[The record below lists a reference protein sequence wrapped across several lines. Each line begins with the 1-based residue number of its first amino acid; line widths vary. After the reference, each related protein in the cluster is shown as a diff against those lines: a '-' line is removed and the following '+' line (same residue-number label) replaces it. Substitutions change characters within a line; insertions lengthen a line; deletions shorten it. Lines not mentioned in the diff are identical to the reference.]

1 MKGKI
6 LVNAALLALVAGL
19 ALWMTL
25 RPGSVP
31 VATRTVSPLKAAD
44 VTSIRIACNGLPEI
58 VLEREGM
65 HWIQTAPFRARTD
78 STQAGR
84 LLDLLAAQ
92 AAVTFPAEDLARFEL
107 DKPFAKVTLGSQE
120 FAFGMMNSMTNEQYV
135 LSGDTVYLVPAIF
148 AYGLPTR
155 ADSLTTH
162 MLLAEDE
169 VPVRFEL
176 PGFTLTAKNGKWT
189 RSDDDK
195 ASQDDLARWAEEWR
209 FASSLATR
217 ATTGT
222 PKGER
227 LRIGLANGRTLDLV
241 VVKRAPEF
249 VIARPDEQ
257 LQFVFGADKA
267 DRLLKPPSAT
277 PSATP
282 AAPPAGPAA
291 DR

>member
-6 LVNAALLALVAGL
+6 LVNAVLLALVAGL

-25 RPGSVP
+25 RPGSTP
-31 VATRTVSPLKAAD
+31 IATQAVSQLKAAD
-44 VTSIRIACNGLPEI
+44 VTSIRIARNGLPEI
-58 VLEREGM
+58 VLEREGK

-78 STQAGR
+78 ATQAGR

-107 DKPFAKVTLGSQE
+107 DKPFATVTIGNQE
-120 FAFGMMNSMTNEQYV
+120 FAFGMMNSMTNDQYV
-135 LSGDTVYLVPAIF
+135 LSGKTVYLVPAIF
-148 AYGLPTR
+148 AYGLPTS

-176 PGFTLTAKNGKWT
+176 PGVTLAAKDGKWT

-209 FASSLATR
+209 FASSLATQ

-222 PKGER
+222 LKGER
-227 LRIGLANGRTLDLV
+227 LRIGLADGRTLDLV

-249 VIARPDEQ
+249 ILARPDEQ

-267 DRLLKPPSAT
+267 ARLLAP
-277 PSATP
+277 P
-282 AAPPAGPAA
+282 AAPAG

>member
-1 MKGKI
+1 MNGKT
-6 LVNAALLALVAGL
+6 LVNAGLLALVAGL

-44 VTSIRIACNGLPEI
+44 VTSIRIARNGLPEI
-58 VLEREGM
+58 ALEREGKR
-65 HWIQTAPFRARTD
+65 WIQTAPFRARTD
-78 STQAGR
+78 ATQAGR

-135 LSGDTVYLVPAIF
+135 LSGNTVYLVPAIF

-176 PGFTLTAKNGKWT
+176 PGVTLMAKDGKWT

-209 FASSLATR
+209 FASSLATQ
-217 ATTGT
+217 ATSGT
-222 PKGER
+222 PQGER
-227 LRIGLANGRTLDLV
+227 LRIELANGRTLDLV

-267 DRLLKPPSAT
+267 DRLLAPPSAT
-277 PSATP
+277 PV
-282 AAPPAGPAA
+282 APPAGPAA